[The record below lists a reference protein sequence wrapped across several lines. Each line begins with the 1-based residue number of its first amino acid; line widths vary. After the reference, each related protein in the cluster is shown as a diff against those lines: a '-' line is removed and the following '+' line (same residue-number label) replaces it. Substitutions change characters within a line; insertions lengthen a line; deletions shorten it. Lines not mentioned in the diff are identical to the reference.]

1 MYLIKGD
8 EVEVLEEKGEW
19 LKIRYYG
26 KKVVEGWIKRSDV
39 D

>member
-19 LKIRYYG
+19 LKVRYYG
-26 KKVVEGWIKRSDV
+26 KKIIEGWIKKSDV
-39 D
+39 E